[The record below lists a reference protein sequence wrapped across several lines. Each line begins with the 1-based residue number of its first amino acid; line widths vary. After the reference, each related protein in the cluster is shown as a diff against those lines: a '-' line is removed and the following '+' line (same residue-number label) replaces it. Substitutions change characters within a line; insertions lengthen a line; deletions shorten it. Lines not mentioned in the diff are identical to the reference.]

1 MIFEI
6 YILGCLITSL
16 IAFFCERFLFFET
29 DGTEIVFESFLFGML
44 WPLTIILTLIAL
56 LKI

>member
-16 IAFFCERFLFFET
+16 ITLFCERFLFFET
-29 DGTEIVFESFLFGML
+29 DGTEIVLYSFLYGML
-44 WPLTIILTLIAL
+44 WPLTIILAFIAL
-56 LKI
+56 LEI